1 MGLVDQLVPQEQL
14 RDAAMELAVEIS
26 ECSPLGLLATRATV
40 RGNMADKVRDAAD
53 LELEEQLR
61 LRQTE
66 DFAEGV
72 KAVSERRVA
81 NFLGR

>member
-1 MGLVDQLVPQEQL
+1 MCLVDQLVPQEKL

>member
-40 RGNMADKVRDAAD
+40 RGNIADKVRAATD
-53 LELEEQLR
+53 LELKEQIR

-72 KAVSERRVA
+72 KAVSERRIA